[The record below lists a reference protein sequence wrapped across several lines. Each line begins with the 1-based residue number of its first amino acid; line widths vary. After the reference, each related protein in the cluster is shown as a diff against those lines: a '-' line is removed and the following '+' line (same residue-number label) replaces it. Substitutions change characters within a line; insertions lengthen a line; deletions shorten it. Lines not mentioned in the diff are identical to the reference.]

1 MSAGTAESELD
12 LEALFDRVAA
22 ERRPPEPAPQAAKR
36 GKAARPGKHSPA
48 VIEAVVPSAGTGT
61 DAPIDGEPTGD
72 DAGDGD
78 AHMFRRIGQLT
89 RTLHEALRELGYDR
103 KLASAASTMPD
114 ARKRLEYIASLTARS
129 ADTVLEGV
137 EQSQAIQQSI
147 DQSAGG
153 LGRRWQALYDGALS
167 AEDFKSLAGD
177 TREFLEKLHEKTA
190 ATQDHL
196 HQIMMAQDFHDLTGQ
211 VIKKIVDVAHTVE
224 ASLVE
229 LLLETR
235 ATEVAPVGLLNG
247 PVIDHETGGDTV
259 SSQAQVDALL
269 NSLGF

>member
-1 MSAGTAESELD
+1 MSASTAESDLD

-22 ERRPPEPAPQAAKR
+22 ERKPSESAPPPAKR
-36 GKAARPGKHSPA
+36 GKPSTRSSKHSPA
-48 VIEAVVPSAGTGT
+48 VVEAVVPAA
-61 DAPIDGEPTGD
+61 DVAHDNQANGEPV
-72 DAGDGD
+72 GDGAD
-78 AHMFRRIGQLT
+78 GNDHMFRRIGQLT

-114 ARKRLEYIASLTARS
+114 ARKRLEYIATLTARS

-167 AEDFKSLAGD
+167 ADDFKSLAGD
-177 TREFLEKLHEKTA
+177 TREFLSKLHDKTA
-190 ATQDHL
+190 ATQEHL

-229 LLLETR
+229 MLLETR
-235 ATEVAPVGLLNG
+235 ATEVAPTGLLNG
-247 PVIDHETGGDTV
+247 PVIDHETGSDTV